1 VHLALATAAYL
12 IGFINIMNNHFTC
25 NVLSKG
31 LSIVFTL
38 LFVLLW
44 GVINISL
51 RLFKLSDFFYF
62 IE

>member
-1 VHLALATAAYL
+1 
-12 IGFINIMNNHFTC
+12 
-25 NVLSKG
+25 VLSKG
-31 LSIVFTL
+31 LSIAFTL